1 MNRTQHFTGWRVLRD
16 FDVQQN
22 SLFNLWRLF
31 IQYILHWLAIHCNV
45 LWSATAAA
53 AVTPKAQLSEV
64 MQEFRVGWFLV
75 SAILPS
81 GGREGEEGINRSC
94 LEEQK
99 SVSTPGEVFCFC
111 FFYLY
116 FLSFSSKT
124 FFFFSELCDRKRK
137 YLQQNEKIRTFP
149 LKEVGLDSDQISRR
163 WNDCWTGIK
172 RRINVILISKLS
184 TNKMLHSV
192 HFLKLT

>member
-1 MNRTQHFTGWRVLRD
+1 MKCNCSSCCYTKGTTFRSDAGIQGRLVPGLGNIT
-16 FDVQQN
+16 
-22 SLFNLWRLF
+22 LWR
-31 IQYILHWLAIHCNV
+31 
-45 LWSATAAA
+45 
-53 AVTPKAQLSEV
+53 E
-64 MQEFRVGWFLV
+64 
-75 SAILPS
+75 
-81 GGREGEEGINRSC
+81 GGRGGHQSFLFGGTKVRVHTWRGF
-94 LEEQK
+94 L
-99 SVSTPGEVFCFC
+99 FL
-111 FFYLY
+111 FFNLY